1 MNPLLA
7 HEPDILQ
14 NGGFL
19 QGVGQTVKYKRGKG
33 DLIVAD
39 NGEEAVEERDR

>member
-14 NGGFL
+14 NHSL
-19 QGVGQTVKYKRGKG
+19 LHGVGKTAKYKRGKG
-33 DLIVAD
+33 DTIVAD
-39 NGEEAVEERDR
+39 DEEGAVEEENG